1 VPLALPATLL
11 GLALSTVPEQAA
23 GSVRPLE
30 CAPAQRVELRAGAV
44 SRPPQVC
51 VSPGRP
57 THFLFDTPLREGS
70 VKLEERERFADMA
83 VGGRSVT
90 VYPSEHVVAGKPLT
104 LTACFADGAAPAC
117 ATFLLV
123 SHPAQATSEVTVV
136 RLPPPEVDLQRELAR
151 QRALVEQLQAQLA
164 RTQAE
169 CQGPTGLTG
178 LLAPGLLRDGES
190 LKGADISADVTY
202 KAAVDLRPDNAASYR
217 AGSRI
222 AFAMSL
228 HNKSPL
234 AWEPREVTLRA
245 STGAPLQVLSVWPRQ
260 PLLPG
265 ASARVVVE
273 AVTPEEALPP
283 GPYTLTFG
291 PEDEPSLVLERVRFP

>member
-1 VPLALPATLL
+1 MPLALPAALL
-11 GLALSTVPEQAA
+11 GLALSVAPAEATE
-23 GSVRPLE
+23 SVRPLE
-30 CAPAQRVELRAGAV
+30 CARAQRVELHAGPAG
-44 SRPPQVC
+44 RPPEVC

-57 THFLFDTPLREGS
+57 THFFFDTPLQEGG
-70 VKLEERERFADMA
+70 VRLEERERFADMA
-83 VGGRSVT
+83 VGGQSVA
-90 VYPSEHVVAGKPLT
+90 VYPSKRVVSGKPLT

-123 SHPAQATSEVTVV
+123 PQPEQATSEVTVV
-136 RLPPPEVDLQRELAR
+136 RPPPPEVDLQRELAR

-164 RTQAE
+164 RTQVE

-178 LLAPGLLRDGES
+178 LLAPALIQDGES
-190 LKGADISADVTY
+190 LEGADIEKEVTY
-202 KAAVDLRPDNAASYR
+202 KRTGDLKLHNAAAYR
-217 AGSRI
+217 ARSRV
-222 AFAMSL
+222 AVAVSL
-228 HNKSPL
+228 RNSGAL

-265 ASARVVVE
+265 ASALVVVE
-273 AVTPEEALPP
+273 ATAPEEALPL

-291 PEDEPSLVLERVRFP
+291 PEDEPSLVLEQVRFP